1 MSQVD
6 VKPPRSWREIAQFA
20 AQEQNPQRVL
30 ELARELIRA
39 LDAQSNRRLAQSGNN
54 RKPNN
59 EIDAA

>member
-6 VKPPRSWREIAQFA
+6 VKPPRSWRDIAQLA

-39 LDAQSNRRLAQSGNN
+39 LDAESNRRLAQFAND
-54 RKPNN
+54 RKSKH